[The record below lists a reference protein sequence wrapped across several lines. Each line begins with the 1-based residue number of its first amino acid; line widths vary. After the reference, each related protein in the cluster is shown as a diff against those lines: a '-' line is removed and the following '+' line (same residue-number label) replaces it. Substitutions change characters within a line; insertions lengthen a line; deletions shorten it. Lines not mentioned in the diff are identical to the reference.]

1 MFMKHM
7 NSRLS
12 KLASVLALALASFAS
27 CAQDGFSGFLEDLRI
42 EAMVSGISDETANNA
57 VSHIEFLPDV
67 IALDR
72 SQPEFISPFL
82 DYYQKRVN
90 AAKVQ
95 RGRQL
100 LLEHEAM
107 FNRIEAQY
115 GVSKYTLAA
124 FWGMETQYGR
134 NQGKL
139 DILSSLATL
148 AYDGRRTEFFRG
160 QLLDAMRMIDIGHVA
175 PGALTGSWAGAFGN
189 MQFMPTTFMMYAVDG
204 DSDNLID
211 VVDSLPDAI
220 ASAANYLSQVGWHSD
235 EPAMLEVQLPTGFD
249 WGSAQLS
256 VRKPVAEWSR
266 LGVRALH
273 VDAGAPGF
281 GSGAAVGQEVSNK
294 KTRLNPENI
303 KKPATHKTD
312 KSKTQ
317 RPAQPE
323 QQNVSVGTVSLD
335 VLGLQVK
342 GPAAIL
348 LPQGYRG
355 PAFMVFDNFDVIMD
369 WNRSVNYALS
379 VAQLAEQLRHESR
392 IVGGKFAEEGALSFQ
407 EMLDL
412 QTMLNTRGF
421 DAGEPDGLPGLMTQ
435 EAIRKYQVANQLPAD
450 GYASRSLY
458 QRLYAEQQ

>member
-1 MFMKHM
+1 
-7 NSRLS
+7 
-12 KLASVLALALASFAS
+12 
-27 CAQDGFSGFLEDLRI
+27 
-42 EAMVSGISDETANNA
+42 MVSGISDETANNA

-82 DYYQKRVN
+82 DYYQKRVS

-107 FNRIEAQY
+107 FNRVEAQY

-204 DSDNLID
+204 DNDNLID

-235 EPAMLEVQLPTGFD
+235 EPAMLEVQLPADFD
-249 WGSAQLS
+249 WRNAQLS
-256 VRKPVAEWSR
+256 VRKPVEEWSQ

-281 GSGAAVGQEVSNK
+281 GPGAVAGQEVSNK
-294 KTRLNPENI
+294 RTKLNPEKTKN
-303 KKPATHKTD
+303 PATHKTD
-312 KSKTQ
+312 KSKTE
-317 RPAQPE
+317 RPAQPT
-323 QQNVSVGTVSLD
+323 QQIVSVSTVSLD

-412 QTMLNTRGF
+412 QTMLNKRGF
-421 DAGEPDGLPGLMTQ
+421 GAGEPDGLPGLMTQ

-458 QRLYAEQQ
+458 QRLYSEQQ

>member
-1 MFMKHM
+1 
-7 NSRLS
+7 
-12 KLASVLALALASFAS
+12 VLTLALASCAS

-57 VSHIEFLPDV
+57 VSRIEFLPDV
-67 IALDR
+67 IAFDR

-82 DYYQKRVN
+82 DYYQKRVD

-100 LLEHEAM
+100 LLEYEAM

-115 GVSKYTLAA
+115 GVSKYTLVA

-139 DILSSLATL
+139 DVLSSLATL

-160 QLLDAMRMIDIGHVA
+160 QLLDAMRMIDIGHVE

-204 DSDNLID
+204 DNDNLID
-211 VVDSLPDAI
+211 VVDSLPDAF

-235 EPAMLEVQLPTGFD
+235 EPAILEVQLPADFD
-249 WGSAQLS
+249 WQSAQLS
-256 VRKPVAEWSR
+256 VRKPVEEWSQ

-273 VDAGAPGF
+273 VDVGAPGF
-281 GSGAAVGQEVSNK
+281 DSKAVSAKDHRSKDANTGKAKSRPEKIK
-294 KTRLNPENI
+294 KPVWYTADRVAQQAPENI
-303 KKPATHKTD
+303 
-312 KSKTQ
+312 
-317 RPAQPE
+317 
-323 QQNVSVGTVSLD
+323 SVRTVSLD
-335 VLGLQVK
+335 VLGLKVK

-412 QTMLNTRGF
+412 QVILNTRGF

-435 EAIRKYQVANQLPAD
+435 EAIRKYQLANKLPAD

-458 QRLYAEQQ
+458 QRLYSEQH

>member
-1 MFMKHM
+1 
-7 NSRLS
+7 
-12 KLASVLALALASFAS
+12 VLALALTSCAS
-27 CAQDGFSGFLEDLRI
+27 CAQDDFSGFLEDLRI

-57 VSHIEFLPDV
+57 VSRIEFLPDV

-82 DYYQKRVN
+82 DYYQKRVD

-95 RGRQL
+95 KGRQL

-115 GVSKYTLAA
+115 SVSKYTLVA

-134 NQGKL
+134 NLGKL
-139 DILSSLATL
+139 DVLSSLATL

-160 QLLDAMRMIDIGHVA
+160 QLLDAMRMIDIGHVE

-204 DSDNLID
+204 DNDNLID
-211 VVDSLPDAI
+211 VVDSLPDAF
-220 ASAANYLSQVGWHSD
+220 ASAANYLSQVGWRSD
-235 EPAMLEVQLPTGFD
+235 EPAMLEVQLPADFD
-249 WGSAQLS
+249 WKSAQLS
-256 VRKPVAEWSR
+256 VRKPVEEWSR

-273 VDAGAPGF
+273 VDVGAPGF
-281 GSGAAVGQEVSNK
+281 GSRAVSSKDVRPKDAYSRKAKSRQEK
-294 KTRLNPENI
+294 I
-303 KKPATHKTD
+303 KKSAAYKTD
-312 KSKTQ
+312 SA
-317 RPAQPE
+317 AQQAPE
-323 QQNVSVGTVSLD
+323 IISVSAVSLD
-335 VLGLQVK
+335 VIGLQVK

-379 VAQLAEQLRHESR
+379 VAQLAEQLRHDSR

-412 QTMLNTRGF
+412 QAILNTRGF

-435 EAIRKYQVANQLPAD
+435 EAIRKYQLANQLPAD

-458 QRLYAEQQ
+458 QRLYSEQH

>member
-1 MFMKHM
+1 MNM

-12 KLASVLALALASFAS
+12 KLASVLALALASCAS

-95 RGRQL
+95 RGQQL

-189 MQFMPTTFMMYAVDG
+189 MQFMPTTFMLYAVDG
-204 DSDNLID
+204 DNDNLID
-211 VVDSLPDAI
+211 VVDSLPDAF

-235 EPAMLEVQLPTGFD
+235 EPAMLEVQLPPDFD
-249 WGSAQLS
+249 WKSAQLT

-266 LGVRALH
+266 LGVRVLH

-281 GSGAAVGQEVSNK
+281 VSGAAAAKETFNK
-294 KTRLNPENI
+294 PTKLHAAKT
-303 KKPATHKTD
+303 KKPVAHQAEKAKTD
-312 KSKTQ
+312 RSA
-317 RPAQPE
+317 PPE
-323 QQNVSVGTVSLD
+323 QQTVSVSTVSLD

-412 QTMLNTRGF
+412 QSMLNTRGF
-421 DAGEPDGLPGLMTQ
+421 AAGEPDGLPGLMTQ

-458 QRLYAEQQ
+458 QRLYSEQQ

>member
-1 MFMKHM
+1 
-7 NSRLS
+7 
-12 KLASVLALALASFAS
+12 
-27 CAQDGFSGFLEDLRI
+27 
-42 EAMVSGISDETANNA
+42 MVSGISDETANNA

-90 AAKVQ
+90 VAKVQ
-95 RGRQL
+95 RGQQL

-175 PGALTGSWAGAFGN
+175 PSALTGSWAGAFGN
-189 MQFMPTTFMMYAVDG
+189 MQFMPTTFMLYAVDG
-204 DSDNLID
+204 DNDNLID
-211 VVDSLPDAI
+211 VVDSLPDAF

-235 EPAMLEVQLPTGFD
+235 EPAMLEVQLPADFD
-249 WGSAQLS
+249 WRSAQLS

-281 GSGAAVGQEVSNK
+281 ASDAGPPAKETLNKTTKLHAK
-294 KTRLNPENI
+294 KTTTHQAE
-303 KKPATHKTD
+303 KPKAH
-312 KSKTQ
+312 
-317 RPAQPE
+317 RPAPSEPQS
-323 QQNVSVGTVSLD
+323 VSVSTVRLD

-412 QTMLNTRGF
+412 QSMLNARGF
-421 DAGEPDGLPGLMTQ
+421 VAGEPDGLPGLMTQ
-435 EAIRKYQVANQLPAD
+435 EAIRKYQAANQLPAD

-458 QRLYAEQQ
+458 QRLYSEQQ

>member
-1 MFMKHM
+1 MKHM

-42 EAMVSGISDETANNA
+42 EAMISGISDETANNA

-235 EPAMLEVQLPTGFD
+235 EPVMLEVQLPTGFD
-249 WGSAQLS
+249 WRSAQLS

-273 VDAGAPGF
+273 VDVGAPGF

-294 KTRLNPENI
+294 KTRLNPENT

-317 RPAQPE
+317 EPAQTE
-323 QQNVSVGTVSLD
+323 QQNVSVSTVSLD

-421 DAGEPDGLPGLMTQ
+421 DAGEPDGLPGQMTQ

-458 QRLYAEQQ
+458 QRLYSEQQ

>member
-1 MFMKHM
+1 MKHM
-7 NSRLS
+7 TRRLS
-12 KLASVLALALASFAS
+12 QVVSVLTLTLASCAS
-27 CAQDGFSGFLEDLRI
+27 CAQDDFSGFLEDLRI
-42 EAMVSGISDETANNA
+42 EARVSGISDETANNA
-57 VSHIEFLPDV
+57 VRRIEFLPDV
-67 IALDR
+67 IAMDR
-72 SQPEFISPFL
+72 SQPEFINPFL
-82 DYYQKRVN
+82 DYYQKRVD

-100 LLEHEAM
+100 LLEHEAV

-134 NQGKL
+134 NQGKI
-139 DILSSLATL
+139 DVLSSLATL

-160 QLLDAMRMIDIGHVA
+160 QLLDAMRMIDIGHVESD
-175 PGALTGSWAGAFGN
+175 ALTGSWAGAFGN

-204 DSDNLID
+204 DNDNLID
-211 VVDSLPDAI
+211 VVDSLPDAF
-220 ASAANYLSQVGWHSD
+220 ASAANYLSQVGWRSD
-235 EPAMLEVQLPTGFD
+235 EPAMLEVQLPADFD
-249 WGSAQLS
+249 WKSAQLS
-256 VRKPVAEWSR
+256 VRKPVEEWSR

-273 VDAGAPGF
+273 VDVGAPGF
-281 GSGAAVGQEVSNK
+281 ASRAVSAKDTRTKNAYSRKVKSRLEKIKKPVGYATDRAAQQE
-294 KTRLNPENI
+294 PENI
-303 KKPATHKTD
+303 
-312 KSKTQ
+312 S
-317 RPAQPE
+317 
-323 QQNVSVGTVSLD
+323 VSTVKLD
-335 VLGLQVK
+335 ALGLQVK

-392 IVGGKFAEEGALSFQ
+392 IVGGKLAEKGALSFQ

-412 QTMLNTRGF
+412 QAILNTRGF

-435 EAIRKYQVANQLPAD
+435 EAIRKYQLANQLPAD

-458 QRLYAEQQ
+458 QRLYSEQQ

>member
-1 MFMKHM
+1 MKHM